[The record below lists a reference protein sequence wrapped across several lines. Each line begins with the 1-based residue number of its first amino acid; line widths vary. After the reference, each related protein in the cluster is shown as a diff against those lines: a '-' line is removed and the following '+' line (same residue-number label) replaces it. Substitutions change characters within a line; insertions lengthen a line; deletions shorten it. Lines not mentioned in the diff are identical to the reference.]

1 MCVQPVHTHTHT
13 HEEKEHANAKEKHTS
28 QPESGHPDETAGRSV
43 TQPTIRFPPPP
54 AQDLTEEKKIH
65 TEEKHGHVFEYLFIW
80 SHPSPLV
87 LLL

>member
-43 TQPTIRFPPPP
+43 TQPTIRFPPR
-54 AQDLTEEKKIH
+54 TGSNRR
-65 TEEKHGHVFEYLFIW
+65 TEEKHGHIFAYLFIW
-80 SHPSPLV
+80 SHPSPPRFVALN
-87 LLL
+87 